1 MRTASFLTVSI
12 ILLVGVYGCAPK
24 PVFLHE
30 VSREIPQRSNDK
42 YTMAMEA
49 FQQEME
55 KTMDPALGVVPR
67 ERLQVAYRQM
77 ITQEQKLGK
86 AAISGL
92 KWKELGPKNVGGRTR
107 TIHWLPDKK
116 GVLAAGVSG
125 GLWRC
130 ENIFESEP
138 RWEAVNDY
146 FNNLAIVTIAAHPIY
161 PDTLYFGTGEGFFN
175 FDAVRG
181 EGIWRST
188 DGGLTWSQLSST
200 NNSNFHYVQ
209 KIIVDQVGNIY
220 AGTRNGVYRST
231 DRGSSWQYVLGL
243 SASANTNRCADL
255 EISPGGTLWAAMGI
269 FTTDGI
275 YKSTNQGTTWT
286 RVYTSSSNE
295 ERIEIACSHLS
306 DTVIY
311 GVTQRADN
319 RKALKII
326 RSQNGGSTWTDLS
339 PPTSSVDGDTFSA
352 RQAWYNLILAVDPK
366 NESNLYIGG
375 LDLYK
380 STNAGNSWTQ
390 VAHWYG
396 GGGYP
401 EVHADH
407 HAIVYMPGSADTA
420 LFGND
425 GGLYLTGNATS
436 STPVFSRKE
445 YGYRTTQFYSLA
457 IHPDRFEHYYLAGT
471 QDNGTQRIRA
481 AGIATA
487 DEVTGGDGGFCHID
501 QQQPDTQIT
510 AYTFNNLYISTD
522 GFQTYS
528 PDNDNTGRFINPSD
542 YDSDNNII
550 YSARS
555 GNQLL
560 RRSGIGGSIIDTTL
574 SLSNFGQASAI
585 TVSPN
590 NPTTVYIGSG
600 TSTVSTTNGKVF
612 KITNAN
618 GSSPSV
624 SDITGGSFPSSSYVS
639 CIAVEKGNENHL
651 LVTFS
656 NYGVSQ
662 VWESTNGGSSW
673 TVVDGN
679 LPDMPVRWAV
689 FSPIGG
695 DSAILA
701 TELGVWST
709 DNLNGGST
717 VWGRSTD
724 DGMPS
729 VRVDMIEVRPSD
741 SLIVAATHGRGLFTS
756 SVLSKVVTPEL
767 SSSQQT
773 VYIGEKIDFY
783 DNSRG
788 TVNSW
793 QWDFDNNGSID
804 ATEAYPSWAY
814 GTPGYKTVKLI
825 INNTDTLIKNNFIT
839 VLPNLG
845 TPYATSDGGSFEL
858 NPWHFGSKVI
868 EGEYNLWER
877 GAPSNHFGSSA
888 YNGSNAWVTD
898 LDADITEATYKCAL
912 YTPDFNMKAS
922 GTYTL
927 SFVKSMEVQYCNA
940 PFGVQVQYSVDQ
952 GQNWIRLGDVG
963 SGTNW
968 YDRGLSTCGS
978 PNCCLDAII
987 FGDRT
992 GWTNN
997 YTRQSTSIDIS
1008 SLAGKS
1014 SVRFRIVLSVV
1025 FGYGVGYQRDGF
1037 LIDDFAISG
1046 PSNSPIQSG
1055 IETEEFSKAEYLGP
1069 NDSVSFYSENG
1080 RIIASIINKSTHNFG
1095 LTTVEIDTAA
1105 IATKNF
1111 STNTDAHRRIMFK
1124 TIKVNP
1130 SNNDTSAA
1138 YDLWMY
1144 FTDAE
1149 KDSWETA
1156 TGYSKF
1162 LLNLIKSPNDI
1173 DSGTTA
1179 NTIYGNSPLVNYLAD
1194 SGISV
1199 RASFSSGFS
1208 GFGAGRD
1215 GTLGPLDVSWL
1226 SFTGIRD
1233 SSNVTLEWKTASER
1247 ENAYFSIER
1256 KTNNNSETENI
1267 GEVQGA
1273 GNSNDIRTYLFVDHE
1288 ASRFNPEP
1296 LYYRIRQ
1303 TDFNGKT
1310 SYSPWIALLLDQNS
1324 FDRTVAT
1331 WPNPFENTFTL
1342 YSRNAS
1348 FPLDYTIF
1356 DQSGRVL
1363 TSGRFSGML
1372 QIDGNQWPSGM
1383 YLIELSK
1390 EGNAYQTLKIFRQ

>member
-1 MRTASFLTVSI
+1 MRTASLLSVSI
-12 ILLVGVYGCAPK
+12 ILLVGFYGCAPK
-24 PVFLHE
+24 PVFIHE

-49 FQQEME
+49 FQQELE
-55 KTMDPALGVVPR
+55 KTMDPALGIVPR

-77 ITQEQKLGK
+77 ISQEQKLGK

-116 GVLAAGVSG
+116 SVLAAGVSG

-130 ENIFESEP
+130 DNIFESEP

-146 FNNLAIVTIAAHPIY
+146 FNNLAIVTIAAHPQH
-161 PDTLYFGTGEGFFN
+161 PDTMYFGTGEGFYN
-175 FDAVRG
+175 ADAVRG

-188 DGGLTWSQLSST
+188 DGGLSWSQLSST
-200 NNSNFHYVQ
+200 ANSTFHYVQ
-209 KIIVDQVGNIY
+209 KIVVDSSGSVY
-220 AGTRNGVYRST
+220 AGTRAGVYRS
-231 DRGSSWQYVLGL
+231 DNRGSSWTKILGGGTGF
-243 SASANTNRCADL
+243 SGSTNICGDL
-255 EISPGGTLWAAMGI
+255 ELSPKGDLYAAMGLI

-275 YKSTNQGTTWT
+275 YKSTDKGATWSK
-286 RVYTSSSNE
+286 VYTSSSNE
-295 ERIEIACSHLS
+295 QRIEIACSHLS
-306 DTVIY
+306 DTLIY

-319 RKALKII
+319 YKALKII

-380 STNAGNSWTQ
+380 STNAGNAWTQ
-390 VAHWYG
+390 VSHWYG

-436 STPVFSRKE
+436 STPVFIRKE
-445 YGYRTTQFYSLA
+445 DGYRTTQFYSLA
-457 IHPDRFEHYYLAGT
+457 LHPDRFEHYYLAGT

-510 AYTFNNLYISTD
+510 AYIYNNIYISTN
-522 GFQTYS
+522 GFQSYS
-528 PDNDNTGRFINPSD
+528 SVSDNTGRFINPSD
-542 YDSDNNII
+542 YDSDNKIL
-550 YSARS
+550 YSARGS
-555 GNQLL
+555 NELL
-560 RRSGIGGSIIDTTL
+560 RRSNIGGSLSSTTF
-574 SLSNFGQASAI
+574 SLSSFGQVSAV

-590 NPTTVYIGSG
+590 TSTNVYIGSSSG
-600 TSTVSTTNGKVF
+600 RVYRIN
-612 KITNAN
+612 NAN
-618 GSSPSV
+618 GGSPTVTNIGS
-624 SDITGGSFPSSSYVS
+624 GSFSGSGYVT

-656 NYGVSQ
+656 NYGINQ

-673 TVVDGN
+673 TAVDGN

-729 VRVDMIEVRPSD
+729 VRVDMIKVRPSD
-741 SLIVAATHGRGLFTS
+741 SLIVAATHGRGIFTS
-756 SVLSKVVTPEL
+756 SVLSKVVSPQL

-773 VYIGEKIDFY
+773 AYIGEKIDFY

-804 ATEAYPSWAY
+804 ATDAYPSWAY
-814 GTPGYKTVKLI
+814 GTPGYKSVKLI
-825 INNTDTLIKNNFIT
+825 INNTDTLIKSNFIT

-868 EGEYNLWER
+868 EGEVNLWER

-898 LDADITEATYKCAL
+898 LDADITKATYKCAL

-927 SFVKSMEVQYCNA
+927 SFVKSMEVLYCNA

-978 PNCCLDAII
+978 CCIASGV
-987 FGDRT
+987 FSDRT
-992 GWTNN
+992 GWINN
-997 YTRQSTSIDIS
+997 YTRQSTSINIS
-1008 SLAGKS
+1008 SLAGNH
-1014 SVRFRIVLSVV
+1014 SVRFRIVLSVAD
-1025 FGYGVGYQRDGF
+1025 GYTADGYQRDGF

-1080 RIIASIINKSTHNFG
+1080 RIIASIINKGSHNFG

-1149 KDSWETA
+1149 KDSWESA

-1194 SGISV
+1194 SGIAV

-1215 GTLGPLDVSWL
+1215 GTLGPLEVSWL
-1226 SFTGIRD
+1226 SFTGTRD
-1233 SSNVTLEWKTASER
+1233 TSKVTLEWKTASER
-1247 ENAYFSIER
+1247 NNAYFTIER
-1256 KTNNNSETENI
+1256 KTKEGSPTENI

-1273 GNSNDIRTYLFVDHE
+1273 GNSNDIRTYQFEDHE
-1288 ASRFNPEP
+1288 AFRFNPEP

-1324 FDRTVAT
+1324 FAEAVSC

-1342 YSRNAS
+1342 YSKNAS

-1356 DQSGRVL
+1356 DQNGREL

-1372 QIDGNQWPSGM
+1372 QIDGSQWPSGM
-1383 YLIELSK
+1383 YVVELLK